1 MKWSGA
7 IKWQNNIP
15 DCYLSLMNVRVFMLF
30 CPTPAHFTAPDFNP
44 KPPPGGY
51 IILSKLIL
59 QTPAAS
65 LAAPT
70 DNITTKNVSFFL
82 FSVVL
87 LPKHN
92 SFPP

>member
-1 MKWSGA
+1 MNWSGD

-15 DCYLSLMNVRVFMLF
+15 DCYLGFNE
-30 CPTPAHFTAPDFNP
+30 CAHFTAPDFNP

-65 LAAPT
+65 LTALT

-87 LPKHN
+87 LVKRN